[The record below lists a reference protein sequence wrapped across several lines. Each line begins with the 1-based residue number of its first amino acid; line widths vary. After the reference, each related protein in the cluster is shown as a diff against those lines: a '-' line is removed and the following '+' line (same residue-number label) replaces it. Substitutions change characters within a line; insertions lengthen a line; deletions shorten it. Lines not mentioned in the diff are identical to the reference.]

1 MWKQSTLLPV
11 TKIWR
16 ALMILGADLRPLC
29 ACEENDPACWPEH
42 ALPPRFK
49 DFFGHHDQHKMHKLS
64 INRLPRLHGWFLMT
78 EASFFAQEGKPVEL
92 PVPKER
98 RWSQW
103 SRWSCISFVMVCQ
116 WFAFFWKF
124 CILHWALSIHGT
136 CPSRLSEFSSIFVYR
151 LYPITSKHGLSLET
165 RFAQMS
171 WFMLIQSPSL
181 IFAFL
186 AKFAIFVGAS
196 QIW

>member
-1 MWKQSTLLPV
+1 VTRWIFNIVTASSCIDIGRRNLSCSENYGSPLIRMWKQSTLLPV

-98 RWSQW
+98 RWS
-103 SRWSCISFVMVCQ
+103 RWSCISFVMVCI

-136 CPSRLSEFSSIFVYR
+136 CPSRLSEFSSIVS
-151 LYPITSKHGLSLET
+151 I
-165 RFAQMS
+165 
-171 WFMLIQSPSL
+171 PSRPNT
-181 IFAFL
+181 AFL
-186 AKFAIFVGAS
+186 
-196 QIW
+196 